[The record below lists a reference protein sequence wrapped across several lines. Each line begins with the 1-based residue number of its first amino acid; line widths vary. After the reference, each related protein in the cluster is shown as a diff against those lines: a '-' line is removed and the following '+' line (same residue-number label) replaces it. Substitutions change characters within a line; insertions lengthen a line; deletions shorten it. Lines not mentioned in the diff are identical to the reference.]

1 MWANVPVQGFV
12 MYTIYGQKMD
22 LRNLLTLKQ
31 SILTALFLPFKWI
44 LMIMVIM
51 VMMVMMVIMMVMMV
65 MMGVLHRMKYMSYR
79 LYPKCLLCQ
88 LLKLLLQQESQSHP

>member
-1 MWANVPVQGFV
+1 MWTNVPVQGFV

-44 LMIMVIM
+44 LMIMV
-51 VMMVMMVIMMVMMV
+51 MMVIMMVMRVIMMV
-65 MMGVLHRMKYMSYR
+65 MMGALHRMRYMSYR

-88 LLKLLLQQESQSHP
+88 LLKLLLQQVSQSHP